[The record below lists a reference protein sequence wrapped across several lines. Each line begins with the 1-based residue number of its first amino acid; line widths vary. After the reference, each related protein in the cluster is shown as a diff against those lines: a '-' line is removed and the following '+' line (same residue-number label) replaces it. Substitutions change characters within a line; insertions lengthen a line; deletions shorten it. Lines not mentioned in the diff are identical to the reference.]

1 MALAL
6 ISGATESLGR
16 PGPQRAKIQISGP
29 RFVHYDP
36 YSNLNMRMFIL
47 GFPWPSP
54 LFLGPGRVSP
64 QSVSHQS
71 ASQQSVSHHNVSPH
85 SVSHQNVSPHSV
97 SPQSAQRFTPER
109 LFHPQ
114 EAPQPG
120 AHRERRS
127 QEPTALPGCAPVDY
141 ATNEGG
147 DSATCHKVN
156 LIQLVSTPVRGVTGY
171 QTRS

>member
-1 MALAL
+1 MSCGPFVALEVFCR
-6 ISGATESLGR
+6 SQGQ
-16 PGPQRAKIQISGP
+16 GPCQSVSP
-29 RFVHYDP
+29 HSVSP
-36 YSNLNMRMFIL
+36 YSV
-47 GFPWPSP
+47 SP
-54 LFLGPGRVSP
+54 HSFSPHNVPPHSVSQQSVSP
-64 QSVSHQS
+64 QNV
-71 ASQQSVSHHNVSPH
+71 SQQSVSHQNVSPH

-171 QTRS
+171 ISR

>member
-54 LFLGPGRVSP
+54 LFLGPRRVSP

-109 LFHPQ
+109 FT
-114 EAPQPG
+114 
-120 AHRERRS
+120 HRKRPS
-127 QEPTALPGCAPVDY
+127 QEPTGSVAARSPQRCQDVHR
-141 ATNEGG
+141 
-147 DSATCHKVN
+147 S
-156 LIQLVSTPVRGVTGY
+156 IMR
-171 QTRS
+171 QTKEETARHAIK